1 MKFSRIESPS
11 SSSTTTS
18 SSRDSPAIKTLA
30 FFDLETTGLPDLEF
44 FKTKITELSIV
55 TCSVAE
61 FIDPKVTIPRVQH
74 KLTLCFNPFKMVT
87 LKASEI
93 TGLTNELLEC
103 ENKFDANAMNLL
115 SCFFF
120 KLQQPICLIA
130 HNGNNFDFPL
140 LKKQCDV
147 LNGAFPFTIKCCD
160 SLPVFRKLD
169 ELAERKVEM
178 LKEPYSLQEWNDA
191 IGDGL
196 ILSSKVEEILENDDK
211 KEESDD
217 DEAVDKVLQELIN
230 NELKEVDRIEQP
242 EQLNKKPDLN
252 GANSWQVVNETTPN
266 KPITAE
272 NLHIRAPQHAAS
284 PSTPETR
291 KRSTTSKR
299 ELFPEPPTTSAAKK
313 VKKSFAL
320 PQIYNR
326 FFGSF
331 PDNSHD
337 AESDVLALLKCAANC
352 REDFMRIITE
362 TCIDFN
368 DVKKF

>member
-1 MKFSRIESPS
+1 MKFSKIESPP
-11 SSSTTTS
+11 STSTG
-18 SSRDSPAIKTLA
+18 RESPAIKTLA

-61 FIDPKVTIPRVQH
+61 FIDPKVTMPRVQH

-93 TGLTNELLEC
+93 TGLTNELLEY
-103 ENKFDANAMNLL
+103 ENKFDANAMTLL
-115 SCFFF
+115 SCFLF
-120 KLQQPICLIA
+120 KLQQPVCLIA

-147 LNGAFPFTIKCCD
+147 FNGAFPFTMQICD

-169 ELAERKVEM
+169 ELAERKAEM
-178 LKEPYSLQEWNDA
+178 LKGSYSLQEWNDA
-191 IGDGL
+191 KGDGL
-196 ILSSKVEEILENDDK
+196 MLGSKVDEILENDEK
-211 KEESDD
+211 KEELDD

-230 NELKEVDRIEQP
+230 NELKEIDRIEQ
-242 EQLNKKPDLN
+242 LVKKPALN
-252 GANSWQVVNETTPN
+252 GANSRQVINETTPN

-272 NLHIRAPQHAAS
+272 NLHPKAPQHVTT
-284 PSTPETR
+284 PNFPETR
-291 KRSTTSKR
+291 KRTTTSKR
-299 ELFPEPPTTSAAKK
+299 ELFPEPPTTNAAKK

-320 PQIYNR
+320 SQIYNR
-326 FFGSF
+326 FFGSL

-352 REDFMRIITE
+352 SEDFMRIISE

-368 DVKKF
+368 DVKTFQ